1 MEPVRFPDPLPESAV
16 SDAKTGQS
24 PQVARVY
31 CLDTMFVLAMDPR
44 LLRLLSRLQPR
55 QARPL

>member
-1 MEPVRFPDPLPESAV
+1 MEPVRFPDPLPESTV
-16 SDAKTGQS
+16 SDAKTDQS

-31 CLDTMFVLAMDPR
+31 FLDTTFALMMDPR

-55 QARPL
+55 QARTL